1 MEEFNDEEVVAV
13 DIEAHSVLKICS
25 SCHKMVFDIILIC
38 LCVCYDAMLQCIYQ
52 QLKCKITNF
61 IGIYGM
67 TNVKNEASSPF
78 ASGRMPLTYVL

>member
-1 MEEFNDEEVVAV
+1 
-13 DIEAHSVLKICS
+13 
-25 SCHKMVFDIILIC
+25 MVFDIILIC

-67 TNVKNEASSPF
+67 TNVKK
-78 ASGRMPLTYVL
+78 